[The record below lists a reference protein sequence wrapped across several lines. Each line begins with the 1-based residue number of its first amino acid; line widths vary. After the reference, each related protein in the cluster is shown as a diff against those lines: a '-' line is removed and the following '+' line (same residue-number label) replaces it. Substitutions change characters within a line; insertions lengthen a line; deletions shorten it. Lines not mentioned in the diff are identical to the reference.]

1 MQIFWKIVQFV
12 LGFIL
17 GLLITAGV
25 TAGIAFFILS
35 KLAKTP
41 PKPLFAETISPPVA
55 QEQITTESL
64 PTQTETPVI
73 EVKPDEVETQ
83 EDGYRARVTWSD
95 GLTVRAEPNVDSER
109 LGGVEYDQELIVL
122 GTNPEET
129 WQKIRIP
136 DSNVQGWV
144 KAGNLSK
151 ID

>member
-12 LGFIL
+12 LGFLL

-25 TAGIAFFILS
+25 TAGIAFFILT

-41 PKPLFAETISPPVA
+41 PKPLFAETISPRVA
-55 QEQITTESL
+55 QEQITTGSL
-64 PTQTETPVI
+64 PTQTEETETPAI
-73 EVKPDEVETQ
+73 EVEAQ
-83 EDGYRARVTWSD
+83 EEGYRARVTWSD
-95 GLTVRAEPNVDSER
+95 GLTVRSEPTVDSER

-122 GTNPEET
+122 ETNPEET
-129 WQKIRIP
+129 WQRIRLL

-144 KAGNLSK
+144 KAGNLRK

>member
-1 MQIFWKIVQFV
+1 MQIFWKIVQFL

-41 PKPLFAETISPPVA
+41 PKPLFAQTVSPLVA

-64 PTQTETPVI
+64 QTQTEETETPA
-73 EVKPDEVETQ
+73 VEAQ
-83 EDGYRARVTWSD
+83 EEGYRARVTWSD
-95 GLTVRAEPNVDSER
+95 GLTVRSEPTVDSER

-122 GTNPEET
+122 ETNPEET
-129 WQKIRIP
+129 WQRIRLL

-144 KAGNLSK
+144 KAGNLRK

>member
-12 LGFIL
+12 LGFLL

-25 TAGIAFFILS
+25 TAGIAFFILT

-55 QEQITTESL
+55 QEQITTGSL
-64 PTQTETPVI
+64 QTQTEETETPAI
-73 EVKPDEVETQ
+73 EFEAQ
-83 EDGYRARVTWSD
+83 EEGYRARVTWSD
-95 GLTVRAEPNVDSER
+95 GLTVRSEPTVDSER

-122 GTNPEET
+122 ETNPEET
-129 WQKIRIP
+129 WQRIRLL

-144 KAGNLSK
+144 KAGNLRK